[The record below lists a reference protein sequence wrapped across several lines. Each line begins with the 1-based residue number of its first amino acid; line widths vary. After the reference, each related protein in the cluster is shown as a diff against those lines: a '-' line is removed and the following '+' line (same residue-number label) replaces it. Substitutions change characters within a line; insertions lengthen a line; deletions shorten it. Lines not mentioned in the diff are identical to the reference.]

1 MDHPCYKCGHLVED
15 GKAFCSQCGAPQ
27 IRVIMPEATA
37 PAAITGGVSST
48 ELPIFSPDSPVIRVP
63 ALGTGIVWPR
73 ALRVCAVAAAIAV
86 LITALRL
93 MVPVLSVLST
103 GVLAVI
109 FYRTRNPTWRGD
121 ARSGAQLGAVSGLVF
136 SAISAIFGALAV
148 VLVQSA
154 QIRQQMTIA
163 LQELASHSTDPQ
175 IQAALD
181 LLKRPEDL
189 ASKLLSSILLMAV
202 FSVAAG
208 SLAGA
213 LTGAFLG
220 RRNRP

>member
-1 MDHPCYKCGHLVED
+1 MDHPCYKCEHLVED

-27 IRVIMPEATA
+27 IRVIMPEPA

-48 ELPIFSPDSPVIRVP
+48 DLPIFSSDSPVIKVS
-63 ALGTGIVWPR
+63 ALSTGIVWPR
-73 ALRVCAVAAAIAV
+73 AFRACAAAAAIAV
-86 LITALRL
+86 VITALRL
-93 MVPVLSVLST
+93 MVPALSVLST

-109 FYRTRNPTWRGD
+109 FYRARNPTWRVD

-136 SAISAIFGALAV
+136 SAISAILGAFAV
-148 VLVQSA
+148 VLAQSE
-154 QIRQQMTIA
+154 QIRQQMTAA
-163 LQELASHSTDPQ
+163 LQELASRSTDPQ

-189 ASKLLSSILLMAV
+189 ASKLLSSIILMAV
-202 FSVAAG
+202 FSIAAG